1 MVRQKSGEIPSPSS
15 SSAEGLVH
23 PDELD
28 PQVSPAWKCVARRQG
43 LALTQG
49 SFKKVGRLS
58 LQQKINLGLQTVNS
72 IDLAQKI
79 V

>member
-28 PQVSPAWKCVARRQG
+28 PQVSPGWKFFVRWLG
-43 LALTQG
+43 LGLTQG
-49 SFKKVGRLS
+49 YFKKVGSLS
-58 LQQKINLGLQTVNS
+58 LHQ
-72 IDLAQKI
+72 
-79 V
+79 